1 MSGNIPWDSLQPE
14 KDSLGISLQGWEVT
28 APLSL
33 PRSTREQPLE
43 EPNLFP
49 CLSHPL
55 GEDLDNNKATSQEIQ
70 SS

>member
-1 MSGNIPWDSLQPE
+1 M
-14 KDSLGISLQGWEVT
+14 GISLQGWESQLQGS
-28 APLSL
+28 APLPL
-33 PRSTREQPLE
+33 PRPTKEQPLE

-55 GEDLDNNKATSQEIQ
+55 GEDLDNNKATSQEFQ